1 MKTKLFY
8 KQMTRSVKTV
18 AVNVVILAVVTAFF
32 CMSLNLYSSSMHNL
46 QMADDTYRTVA
57 IMELYGDVDQW
68 GDLTTPESEGYQ
80 GYRAVGVTGYDLED
94 IVNAAGV
101 LDYDLRQRYAAYIV
115 GQPAM
120 EHDAYNTGADNILMV
135 AEDVIRF
142 TLEGDEPVKI
152 PINWSEGY
160 DDFRHELQGLYLTI
174 LDSAA
179 GCFWYQ
185 KSDFDNDG
193 IFGGTEEE
201 REFYADRIRQL
212 NRSDELDYVTLYPG
226 VEYISSTW
234 LTSGWQVTEK
244 SNGLLTGHR
253 RFYAGT
259 MAYFDEDFRLCYG
272 KKREFTDS
280 TSGIGTTQPF
290 PIARWED
297 VQNDPELKAQWDEV
311 WEAMKYNVCS
321 YNVCLTDDIT
331 GVPVMHVGGAYLSD
345 GRMIT
350 REEYESGAKVCMVSK
365 EMAQL
370 QKWRVGTKLD
380 MNLFRFASF
389 PNSNDSG
396 WYSHP
401 VYHKGT
407 EGFFDSGEYEIVG
420 IFDQKKLTGTSGIAQ
435 STLAMPWNLIYLPK
449 NSVQNTLPQE
459 ELLVHGA
466 LLTIWLENGAVNDFL
481 ADMDRLGL
489 GEKTEGQYHPT
500 FTFYDQGYSI
510 IQPGLQSMHGT
521 ARLLLILSSLL
532 LLITCVLL
540 AWFFAQRQKHNIG
553 IFRMLGGEK
562 HRAVAA
568 VLVCALAVALLGAAP
583 GAALGHS
590 LSERVGETLLAGDL
604 EESHRSAALR
614 ANVLANEDGEG
625 MELSVQAQA
634 GQSLLAA
641 CGAILF
647 PLLTLL
653 FVVGYI
659 GKEPRAL
666 LPQNRD

>member
-120 EHDAYNTGADNILMV
+120 
-135 AEDVIRF
+135 
-142 TLEGDEPVKI
+142 
-152 PINWSEGY
+152 
-160 DDFRHELQGLYLTI
+160 
-174 LDSAA
+174 
-179 GCFWYQ
+179 
-185 KSDFDNDG
+185 
-193 IFGGTEEE
+193 
-201 REFYADRIRQL
+201 
-212 NRSDELDYVTLYPG
+212 
-226 VEYISSTW
+226 
-234 LTSGWQVTEK
+234 
-244 SNGLLTGHR
+244 
-253 RFYAGT
+253 
-259 MAYFDEDFRLCYG
+259 
-272 KKREFTDS
+272 
-280 TSGIGTTQPF
+280 
-290 PIARWED
+290 
-297 VQNDPELKAQWDEV
+297 
-311 WEAMKYNVCS
+311 
-321 YNVCLTDDIT
+321 
-331 GVPVMHVGGAYLSD
+331 
-345 GRMIT
+345 
-350 REEYESGAKVCMVSK
+350 
-365 EMAQL
+365 
-370 QKWRVGTKLD
+370 
-380 MNLFRFASF
+380 
-389 PNSNDSG
+389 
-396 WYSHP
+396 
-401 VYHKGT
+401 
-407 EGFFDSGEYEIVG
+407 
-420 IFDQKKLTGTSGIAQ
+420 
-435 STLAMPWNLIYLPK
+435 
-449 NSVQNTLPQE
+449 
-459 ELLVHGA
+459 
-466 LLTIWLENGAVNDFL
+466 
-481 ADMDRLGL
+481 
-489 GEKTEGQYHPT
+489 
-500 FTFYDQGYSI
+500 
-510 IQPGLQSMHGT
+510 
-521 ARLLLILSSLL
+521 
-532 LLITCVLL
+532 
-540 AWFFAQRQKHNIG
+540 
-553 IFRMLGGEK
+553 LGGEK

-641 CGAILF
+641 CGALLF